1 MSRHHVP
8 HLTLA
13 VVGVLTLGALAL
25 SVHTDRAATIA
36 TSATHRSNKGNP
48 FGGASYGFGG
58 YTLYRFTSEI
68 GAEWR
73 VPAINEHSR
82 DGDASTWIAVED
94 LKRQFIQ
101 IGTTENEMGG
111 VATYGIF
118 YSDDQWHFQPQQ
130 VLSVAPG
137 DLIKFTMRQ
146 TKNGWSLIYDDVST
160 GTPGSVFTP
169 YGKGESFNLGQ
180 WIQEDPTVG
189 GLSQHL
195 PYPSMQDPTFSHLTL
210 DLTTPTL
217 PVADGQVL
225 STVSG
230 VHLVPTS
237 VTGNQF
243 TFHDA
248 TGAARQYLNDTF
260 AYDEALYPLQ
270 VDLFY
275 KEAPNDASVQHLAS
289 TLSTLKQKLSAQ
301 TWPRNLRSAIND
313 DTTQMSG
320 YLQLYNEF
328 PTSPLR
334 RSTKFWA
341 RDRTLNAPFSR
352 LADRIHHLLGL
363 PPPQ

>member
-1 MSRHHVP
+1 MSRRHVP

-13 VVGVLTLGALAL
+13 VVGVLTLAALAL
-25 SVHTDRAATIA
+25 SVQTDNAATVA
-36 TSATHRSNKGNP
+36 TSTTHRSSKGNP

-73 VPAINEHSR
+73 VPAITEHSR

-101 IGTTENEMGG
+101 IGTTENKMGG
-111 VATYGIF
+111 VATYGVF

-130 VLSVAPG
+130 ILSVAPG
-137 DLIKFTMRQ
+137 DLIKFSMHQ
-146 TKNGWSLIYDDVST
+146 TKNGWKLTYDDVST

-169 YGKGESFNLGQ
+169 YGKGQHFNLGQ

-195 PYPSMQDPTFSHLTL
+195 PYPSMQEPTFSHLTFN
-210 DLTTPTL
+210 LTAPTL
-217 PVADGQVL
+217 PESSAQVL
-225 STVSG
+225 STVSD

-237 VTGNQF
+237 VTANQF

-260 AYDEALYPLQ
+260 PYDEALYPLQ

-275 KEAPNDASVQHLAS
+275 KEAPSEATVRRLAS
-289 TLSTLKQKLSAQ
+289 TLSTLMEKLKTQ
-301 TWPRNLRSAIND
+301 TWPANLQAAMKD

-320 YLQLYNEF
+320 YLKLYDEF
-328 PTSPLR
+328 PTSPQR
-334 RSTKFWA
+334 RSPKYWD
-341 RDRTLNAPFSR
+341 RDRALNAPFSR

-363 PPPQ
+363 PPPE